1 MERQH
6 AHIEQA
12 DERHAVPSL
21 DTPVLHV
28 TWRHPDDGAP
38 HPERRGIKD
47 TLTPTDRVKVAL
59 HAEANALVP
68 LTKQ

>member
-47 TLTPTDRVKVAL
+47 TRTPTDRVT
-59 HAEANALVP
+59 VP
-68 LTKQ
+68 FMPKLMR